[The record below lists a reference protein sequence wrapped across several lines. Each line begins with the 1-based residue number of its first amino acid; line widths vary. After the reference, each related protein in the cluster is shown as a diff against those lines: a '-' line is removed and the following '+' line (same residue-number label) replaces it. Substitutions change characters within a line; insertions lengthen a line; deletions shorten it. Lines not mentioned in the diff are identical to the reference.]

1 MLSPAVLFNY
11 IRNPLCYTYTL
22 LTTIVMLKKFKRNF
36 NSISLSVLIALLLI
50 NTVLIFYNRAVMV
63 ENNQLQAQ
71 TEQVKELW
79 ISIFDSNLRRMDLGL
94 RGFALTRNAQLLDPY
109 RSGMR
114 DLPIC
119 IKNIDSLLVVQ
130 SQDSLA
136 THFAA
141 FKLKLDEYVA
151 FSERMRLT
159 AEEGNTEEFVKM
171 LNEDKGY
178 DLWQAFAPMFNYTL
192 SHQDKLMAEARAK
205 YQTALDRNV
214 IFQIILIA
222 LAIPALISVMYRIKR
237 DVKARKN
244 LLLEFEDNNRKYMFN
259 PGTPLPD
266 DNPQIIIQNSIENL
280 KKTSSF
286 IKSIAGGN
294 YGVTWEGLTPEN
306 EVLNKEN
313 LTGDL
318 IKMRDQMKIVKETD
332 ERRIWS
338 TEGLAKFSEVARSNQ
353 HDIEKLSNEV
363 IRFLTKHMRSQQGSL
378 FLLQDD
384 ENQEP
389 FLSLAACYAFDKR
402 KFLEKRIEIG
412 SGLIGQAYLEGSTM
426 VLKQIPNGY
435 IKITSGMGD
444 ATPTCLV
451 IVPMKYNDRVEAV
464 LELASFEEFQ
474 PHEIEFLEKAGE
486 VIASSVY
493 STKTNERTTKLLTAT
508 QQQTEMLKAQEEE
521 LRQNMEEM
529 QATQENMRRLEKES
543 V

>member
-1 MLSPAVLFNY
+1 
-11 IRNPLCYTYTL
+11 
-22 LTTIVMLKKFKRNF
+22 MLKKFKRNF
-36 NSISLSVLIALLLI
+36 NSISLTVLIALLLI
-50 NTVLIFYNRAVMV
+50 NTALIFYNRAVMV

-71 TEQVKELW
+71 TEQVKQLW

-94 RGFALTRNAQLLDPY
+94 RGFALTRNPQLLDPY
-109 RSGMR
+109 RTGMR
-114 DLPIC
+114 DIPLTT
-119 IKNIDSLLVVQ
+119 KHIDSLLIAQ
-130 SQDSLA
+130 GQDSIA
-136 THFAA
+136 THFST
-141 FKLKLDEYVA
+141 FKVKLAEYVA
-151 FSERMRLT
+151 FSERMRVV
-159 AEEGNTEEFVKM
+159 AEAGNTEEFVKM
-171 LNEDKGY
+171 LNEDKGF
-178 DLWQAFAPMFNYTL
+178 DLWQAFAPMFNYML
-192 SHQDKLMAEARAK
+192 GHQEKLMTEARAK
-205 YQTALDRNV
+205 YQTALNRNV
-214 IFQIILIA
+214 IFQIVLVVMA
-222 LAIPALISVMYRIKR
+222 VPALISVMYRIKR

-286 IKSIAGGN
+286 IKSIASGD
-294 YGVTWEGLTPEN
+294 YAVTWQGLTSEN
-306 EVLNKEN
+306 ESLNTDN

-318 IKMRDQMKIVKETD
+318 IKMRDQMKKVKESD

-338 TEGLAKFSEVARSNQ
+338 TEGLAKFSDVARSNQ
-353 HDIEKLSNEV
+353 SDLEKLSNEV
-363 IRFLTKHMRSQQGSL
+363 IRFLTKHMRAQQGSL

-389 FLSLAACYAFDKR
+389 YLSLASCYAFDKK

-444 ATPTCLV
+444 ATPTSLV
-451 IVPMKYNDRVEAV
+451 IVPMKYNERVEAV

-474 PHEIEFLEKAGE
+474 AHEIEFLEKAGE

-493 STKTNERTTKLLTAT
+493 STKTNERTTRLLTAT

-529 QATQENMRRLEKES
+529 QATQENMKRLEKES
-543 V
+543 A